1 MNLKLNPKSY
11 RIPFPVVDCNQDFG
25 QFAKDLDGEIVDQ
38 DTIQLSGRIAK
49 GVVKRMQLEPGCY
62 IRTWNLFFNQSVELY
77 RQGPE
82 TDNRSFSIVYV
93 LTPDSCQL
101 QRIGNHWQFNQMG
114 VRSTLMTGNDV
125 DLQFDIQAFHPV
137 QVIDISVSAFWLSF
151 QFRKA
156 GLPLENLLD
165 KINDKES
172 SFILSRL
179 CSTSVLMSV
188 NKLFD
193 TLSNMSDQ
201 QAQVNELSSSL
212 IVDFLHKALNS
223 NVPVVQ
229 GNNDA
234 HFLKVMEAEVILQG
248 HLQKNLPCVSDIAL
262 QVSLSESTLKRHFKA
277 IFGKSMYEYYLEKK
291 MNLAK
296 LLLLEKPLTVYQ
308 TAHLLGY
315 EKVSNFIEI
324 FKKHHG
330 FSPGSMKKKGFSN
343 L

>member
-1 MNLKLNPKSY
+1 MNLKLNTKSY
-11 RIPFPVVDCNQDFG
+11 RIPFPLVDCTQDFG
-25 QFAKDLDGEIVDQ
+25 QFAKDLDGEVVDQ
-38 DTIQLSGRIAK
+38 DTIQLSGRIAR
-49 GVVKRMQLEPGCY
+49 GTVKRWEVESGCC
-62 IRTWNLFFNQSVELY
+62 IRAWNLFFNQPVELY
-77 RQGPE
+77 RQGSE
-82 TDNRSFSIVYV
+82 ADNRNFSIAYV

-101 QRIGNHWQFNQMG
+101 QRVGDHWQFNQVG
-114 VRSTLMTGNDV
+114 VRSTLMTGNDI

-137 QVIDISVSAFWLSF
+137 QVIDISISAFWLSF

-165 KINDKES
+165 KINNKEN
-172 SFILSRL
+172 SFILSKL

-193 TLSNMSDQ
+193 TLTNINNQ
-201 QAQVNELSSSL
+201 QAQVSELTTSL
-212 IVDFLHKALNS
+212 VVDFVHKALNS
-223 NVPVVQ
+223 NALVVQ
-229 GNNDA
+229 GSNDA
-234 HFLKVMEAEVILQG
+234 HFLKVMEAEVILQA
-248 HLQKNLPCVSDIAL
+248 HLQKNLPCVSDIAQ
-262 QVSLSESTLKRHFKA
+262 QVSLSESTLKRHFKV

-296 LLLLEKPLTVYQ
+296 LILLEKPLTVNE
-308 TAHLLGY
+308 AANLLGY

-330 FSPGSMKKKGFSN
+330 FSPGSMKKKGITN